1 MRIGVVDL
9 GTSHYPAN
17 WVPGTQRVPITRGVP
32 ITRDIGR
39 GVPHATVRGA
49 RVST

>member
-1 MRIGVVDL
+1 MRIGIVDL

-17 WVPGTQRVPITRGVP
+17 WVPNTQRMP
-32 ITRDIGR
+32 ITRDIGH

>member
-1 MRIGVVDL
+1 MRIEIVDL

-17 WVPGTQRVPITRGVP
+17 WVPDTQTMP
-32 ITRDIGR
+32 ITRDIGH

>member
-1 MRIGVVDL
+1 MRIEIVDL

-17 WVPGTQRVPITRGVP
+17 WVPNTQTMPITRGAP
-32 ITRDIGR
+32 ITRDIGH
-39 GVPHATVRGA
+39 GGPHATVRGA

>member
-1 MRIGVVDL
+1 MRIGIVDL

-17 WVPGTQRVPITRGVP
+17 WVPITRGVP

-39 GVPHATVRGA
+39 GVPRATVRGA